1 MVKTEV
7 KMTDREIENAAS
19 LKNIVD
25 VAGKIGLK
33 NDDLV
38 LYGEHIAKINRG
50 IEKSKAKLILV
61 TSINPTKAGEGKT
74 TVSIGLADAFSR
86 MNKRICLA
94 LREPSMGPVF
104 GIKGGATGGGYA
116 QVLPT
121 EEINLHFTGDFHAI
135 TSANNLL
142 CSLIDNHIFHG
153 NELKLDVNNIY
164 FHRCVDL
171 NDRALRDITLNCGK
185 YNRKESFSITA
196 ASEIMAIL
204 CVAENEE
211 DLKSRLGNILV
222 GLDIEGKPVYA
233 RDLKAQNSM
242 ALLLKNALKPN
253 LVQTL
258 EGTPAIIHCGPFA
271 NIAHGCNS
279 IIATKTACG
288 LADYV
293 VTEAGFGADLGA
305 EKFIDFKCRLGGI
318 KPDCVVLVLSIRA
331 LKLHG
336 GVDYDHI
343 EEENVMAVEK
353 GSENALKH
361 YENITKVFGLPCV
374 VTLNKFASDT
384 HAEIDKI
391 SSIFGDKLVVNN
403 VWAEGGAGAI
413 ELAKRVLTSIDFDK
427 NNFSF
432 AYDLSD
438 SIEEKIDKLVKKVYG
453 GNSVKYSPLALQKLQ
468 VIKYMNLT
476 HLPVIMAK
484 TQYSLSSND
493 KLLGR
498 PIDFEFEIKDFELRT
513 GAGFIVA
520 LCGKMLLMPGLPAR
534 S

>member
-1 MVKTEV
+1 
-7 KMTDREIENAAS
+7 MTDREIENAAS

-25 VAGKIGLK
+25 VAGKIGFK

-222 GLDIEGKPVYA
+222 GLDIEG
-233 RDLKAQNSM
+233 
-242 ALLLKNALKPN
+242 
-253 LVQTL
+253 
-258 EGTPAIIHCGPFA
+258 
-271 NIAHGCNS
+271 
-279 IIATKTACG
+279 
-288 LADYV
+288 
-293 VTEAGFGADLGA
+293 
-305 EKFIDFKCRLGGI
+305 
-318 KPDCVVLVLSIRA
+318 
-331 LKLHG
+331 
-336 GVDYDHI
+336 
-343 EEENVMAVEK
+343 
-353 GSENALKH
+353 
-361 YENITKVFGLPCV
+361 
-374 VTLNKFASDT
+374 
-384 HAEIDKI
+384 
-391 SSIFGDKLVVNN
+391 
-403 VWAEGGAGAI
+403 
-413 ELAKRVLTSIDFDK
+413 
-427 NNFSF
+427 
-432 AYDLSD
+432 
-438 SIEEKIDKLVKKVYG
+438 
-453 GNSVKYSPLALQKLQ
+453 
-468 VIKYMNLT
+468 
-476 HLPVIMAK
+476 
-484 TQYSLSSND
+484 
-493 KLLGR
+493 
-498 PIDFEFEIKDFELRT
+498 
-513 GAGFIVA
+513 
-520 LCGKMLLMPGLPAR
+520 
-534 S
+534 